1 MMMLMVAM
9 KLMTAYHI
17 EQAEGVKEAGLSS
30 FLLFV
35 HLSYLVRFPS
45 TNLE

>member
-9 KLMTAYHI
+9 KLLTAYHI
-17 EQAEGVKEAGLSS
+17 EQAERVEEAGFGS

-35 HLSYLVRFPS
+35 HLDYLVRFPS
-45 TNLE
+45 TNLG

>member
-1 MMMLMVAM
+1 MMLMVAM

-17 EQAEGVKEAGLSS
+17 EQAERVEEAGLGG

-35 HLSYLVRFPS
+35 HLGYLMRFPS